1 VNPADT
7 RTRSALA
14 HVSHESTASLPLTG
28 LLALT
33 ATSAIAT
40 ANESVPAGLLPH
52 LAAGF
57 GVTEA
62 WAGQLVT
69 ACALGSGL
77 AAIPLGAALRGWSRR
92 RVLMLVL
99 AGFFFCNAITA
110 VSSSFALTLIARL
123 TVGLATGLA
132 WSLLATYA
140 RRMVL
145 PAQQGRAL
153 AIAMMGIP
161 LALSLGVPLSA
172 FLGPL
177 VGWRCV
183 FGGLAAASL
192 VLILWSRWALPDF
205 AGQDSRRPLRLRQ
218 TLMIPGVRPVL
229 FVLMAWI
236 LPHYI
241 LFTYIAPFLA
251 SRELGGRLDAMLLL
265 FGIASLIGI
274 GIVGVLIDRWLR
286 ALVLIGLGT
295 FAAVALMFGLCG
307 DSVVAIGLGV
317 TAWGLCFGGQPT
329 LLQTALADAAGDS
342 ADVAQA
348 MLVTVFNL
356 SYAGSGALGG
366 VLLASAG
373 PGVIPWA
380 TFGMLLS
387 GFAVAWGA
395 RTHGFASRRAPLAR
409 DAKSGVT

>member
-1 VNPADT
+1 
-7 RTRSALA
+7 
-14 HVSHESTASLPLTG
+14 
-28 LLALT
+28 
-33 ATSAIAT
+33 
-40 ANESVPAGLLPH
+40 
-52 LAAGF
+52 
-57 GVTEA
+57 
-62 WAGQLVT
+62 
-69 ACALGSGL
+69 
-77 AAIPLGAALRGWSRR
+77 
-92 RVLMLVL
+92 
-99 AGFFFCNAITA
+99 
-110 VSSSFALTLIARL
+110 
-123 TVGLATGLA
+123 
-132 WSLLATYA
+132 
-140 RRMVL
+140 
-145 PAQQGRAL
+145 
-153 AIAMMGIP
+153 
-161 LALSLGVPLSA
+161 
-172 FLGPL
+172 
-177 VGWRCV
+177 
-183 FGGLAAASL
+183 
-192 VLILWSRWALPDF
+192 
-205 AGQDSRRPLRLRQ
+205 
-218 TLMIPGVRPVL
+218 MIPGVRPVL

>member
-1 VNPADT
+1 MAPRSSFEATVNPADT

-183 FGGLAAASL
+183 FGGLA
-192 VLILWSRWALPDF
+192 
-205 AGQDSRRPLRLRQ
+205 
-218 TLMIPGVRPVL
+218 
-229 FVLMAWI
+229 
-236 LPHYI
+236 
-241 LFTYIAPFLA
+241 
-251 SRELGGRLDAMLLL
+251 
-265 FGIASLIGI
+265 
-274 GIVGVLIDRWLR
+274 
-286 ALVLIGLGT
+286 
-295 FAAVALMFGLCG
+295 
-307 DSVVAIGLGV
+307 DSVVALGV
-317 TAWGLCFGGQPT
+317 AGLCR
-329 LLQTALADAAGDS
+329 AG
-342 ADVAQA
+342 
-348 MLVTVFNL
+348 
-356 SYAGSGALGG
+356 
-366 VLLASAG
+366 
-373 PGVIPWA
+373 
-380 TFGMLLS
+380 
-387 GFAVAWGA
+387 
-395 RTHGFASRRAPLAR
+395 
-409 DAKSGVT
+409 

>member
-1 VNPADT
+1 MRSLFEATVNPVDT
-7 RTRSALA
+7 RPVVASAPR
-14 HVSHESTASLPLTG
+14 ESADALPLSG

-33 ATSAIAT
+33 AASAIAT
-40 ANESVPAGLLPH
+40 ANESVPAGLLPQ
-52 LAAGF
+52 LAGGF
-57 GVTEA
+57 GISEA

-77 AAIPLGAALRGWSRR
+77 AAIPLSAALRGWSRR

-99 AGFFFCNAITA
+99 AGFFVCNAITA
-110 VSSSFALTLIARL
+110 VSVSFPLTLIARL

-140 RRMVL
+140 RRMVS
-145 PAQQGRAL
+145 PSQQGRAL

-161 LALSLGVPLSA
+161 VALSLGVPLSA

-177 VGWRCV
+177 LGWR
-183 FGGLAAASL
+183 FIFAGMAAASV
-192 VLILWSRWALPDF
+192 VLMVWSHRTLPDF
-205 AGQDSRRPLRLRQ
+205 SGQSHRQPLQLRR
-218 TLMIPGVRPVL
+218 TLSIPGVRPVL
-229 FVLMAWI
+229 FVLMTWI
-236 LPHYI
+236 VPHYI

-251 SRELGGRLDAMLLL
+251 ARVPGARLDTMLLL
-265 FGIASLIGI
+265 FGIASIVGI
-274 GIVGVLIDRWLR
+274 GVVGVLVDRWLR
-286 ALVLIGLGT
+286 ALMLIGLGA
-295 FAAVALMFGLCG
+295 FATVALTFGLCG
-307 DSVVAIGLGV
+307 HSAVAISLGITV
-317 TAWGLCFGGQPT
+317 WGFCFGGQPT

-366 VLLASAG
+366 VLLATAG
-373 PGVIPWA
+373 VDVIPWV
-380 TFGMLLS
+380 TFGMLLL

-395 RTHGFASRRAPLAR
+395 KTHGFV
-409 DAKSGVT
+409 AKRF